1 MRSNRDAY
9 RTQASTAYSPLA
21 ALAGITLLSV
31 AGCAVG
37 PRYVKPTA
45 QVPPAFK
52 EMGPNWKQA
61 QPNDQI
67 ARGKWWQVFNDP
79 QLSELEDKIEVSNQ
93 NLKISQDQY
102 LQARAAV
109 RISRSSYYPV
119 ITGSALVSPTQLS
132 KNRPLSSAISK
143 NRYTDYFLP
152 IDASYEADV
161 WGRVRRTV
169 EASRSEA
176 QASAADLESV
186 NLSLHSE
193 LAVDYFE
200 LRGLDAQENLLNST
214 VSAYEDALKLAQERY
229 SGGLASGLDV
239 SQAQTQLETT
249 RSQAID
255 IGVQRAQF
263 EHAIAVLVGEPAST
277 FSLAAIPLNSIPP
290 NTPPGLPSDL
300 LERRPDIAAAERRME
315 ESNAQIGIAKAAYYP
330 LISLSAAGGFE
341 SIQPGTWFSGPS
353 GLWALGASAV
363 MTLFDGG
370 RRHAVSDQAKA
381 AYDQSVAAYR
391 EIILTSFQ
399 DVEDNLAALRILE
412 NESKTQTDA
421 VTAAERTLTLST
433 SLYKGGLTTYLQVI
447 TAQSAALA
455 NERTVVDIS
464 TRRMVSSVLLIKAI
478 GGGWDR
484 SYLPKA

>member
-1 MRSNRDAY
+1 M
-9 RTQASTAYSPLA
+9 
-21 ALAGITLLSV
+21 GITIVVLT
-31 AGCAVG
+31 GCAVG

-52 EMGPNWKQA
+52 EVGPNWKQA
-61 QPNDQI
+61 QPNDQV
-67 ARGKWWQVFNDP
+67 ARGKWWQVFDDP
-79 QLSELEDKIEVSNQ
+79 QLSGLEDKIDVSNQ
-93 NLKISQDQY
+93 NLKIAQDQY
-102 LQARAAV
+102 LQARAMV
-109 RISRSSYYPV
+109 RISRSAYYPAV
-119 ITGSALVSPTQLS
+119 TGAASVSPTQLS
-132 KNRPLSSAISK
+132 RDRPLSSTLSK

-176 QASAADLESV
+176 QASAADLETV

-200 LRGLDAQENLLNST
+200 LRGLDAQEKLLNST
-214 VSAYEDALKLAQERY
+214 VTAYEDALKLARERY

-249 RSQAID
+249 RAQAID
-255 IGVQRAQF
+255 VGVLRAQF
-263 EHAIAVLVGEPAST
+263 EHAIAVLIGEPAST
-277 FSLAAIPLNSIPP
+277 FSFPAFPLNSIPP

-300 LERRPDIAAAERRME
+300 LERRPDIAAAERRMVAA
-315 ESNAQIGIAKAAYYP
+315 NAQIGIAKAAYYP
-330 LISLSAAGGFE
+330 MISLTAAGGFE
-341 SIQPGTWFSGPS
+341 SVQPGTWFSGPS
-353 GLWALGASAV
+353 GLWTLGASAV
-363 MTLFDGG
+363 MTLFDAG

-381 AYDQSVAAYR
+381 AYDQSVASYR
-391 EIILTSFQ
+391 ETVLTSFQ

-412 NESKTQTDA
+412 DESKTQAAA

-447 TAQSAALA
+447 TAQSATLA
-455 NERTVVDIS
+455 NERTAVDIS
-464 TRRMVSSVLLIKAI
+464 TRRMVSSVLLIKAV

-484 SYLPKA
+484 SYLPRI

>member
-1 MRSNRDAY
+1 MRTNRDACHA
-9 RTQASTAYSPLA
+9 QGSAAHSLFA
-21 ALAGITLLSV
+21 ALTGILLLIV
-31 AGCAVG
+31 TGCAVG
-37 PRYVKPTA
+37 PRYVKPAA
-45 QVPPAFK
+45 QVPAAFK
-52 EMGPNWKQA
+52 EVGPNWKQA
-61 QPNDQI
+61 QPNDRI
-67 ARGKWWQVFNDP
+67 ARGKWWQVFSDP
-79 QLSELEDKIEVSNQ
+79 QLNGLEDKIDASNQ
-93 NLKISQDQY
+93 NLKIAQDQF

-109 RISRSSYYPV
+109 RISRSGYYPV
-119 ITGSALVSPTQLS
+119 VTGSPSVSPTQLS
-132 KNRPLSSAISK
+132 NSRPLSNSNSK

-214 VSAYEDALKLAQERY
+214 AMAYEDALKLAQERY

-249 RSQAID
+249 RAQAID

-277 FSLAAIPLNSIPP
+277 FSLSAIPLNSIPP

-315 ESNAQIGIAKAAYYP
+315 EANAQIGIAKAAYYP
-330 LISLSAAGGFE
+330 MISL
-341 SIQPGTWFSGPS
+341 
-353 GLWALGASAV
+353 
-363 MTLFDGG
+363 
-370 RRHAVSDQAKA
+370 
-381 AYDQSVAAYR
+381 
-391 EIILTSFQ
+391 
-399 DVEDNLAALRILE
+399 
-412 NESKTQTDA
+412 
-421 VTAAERTLTLST
+421 TAA
-433 SLYKGGLTTYLQVI
+433 
-447 TAQSAALA
+447 
-455 NERTVVDIS
+455 
-464 TRRMVSSVLLIKAI
+464 
-478 GGGWDR
+478 
-484 SYLPKA
+484 